1 MIDTAELGIFSLP
14 MDILKKIISTAAAHY
29 VGSLE
34 KLYLLNPSTGLNMSW
49 SVISSIN
56 LINYKSLLM
65 KDLIRKYNF
74 YKRKIFL
81 NFKNILIQVNWKFNL
96 VVQCPK

>member
-14 MDILKKIISTAAAHY
+14 MDILKKIISTASAHY
-29 VGSLE
+29 VGNLE

-56 LINYKSLLM
+56 NFHNKNLLM
-65 KDLIRKYNF
+65 KDQIRKYNF
-74 YKRKIFL
+74 CKRK
-81 NFKNILIQVNWKFNL
+81 NSQNYKNILIQVNWKYNL
-96 VVQCPK
+96 GEQCQK